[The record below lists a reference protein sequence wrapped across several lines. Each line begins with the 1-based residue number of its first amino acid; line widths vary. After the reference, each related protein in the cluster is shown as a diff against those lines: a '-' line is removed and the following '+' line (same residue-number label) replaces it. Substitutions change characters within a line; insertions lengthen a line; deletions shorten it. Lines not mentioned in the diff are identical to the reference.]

1 MKPDIQAVL
10 AQTVQVMLQ
19 DFAPGAAT
27 PYLASQIG
35 MTAFVLSMAVED
47 FDRAAS
53 RRVEENRSIRALLTR
68 SADLGLE
75 PGLAARLAAL
85 AAGQDDDLQISS
97 LDAANAAL
105 RAALI
110 DLQST
115 VEARAEP
122 AAAALHDAIWAEL
135 ADSTERRRFAGANF

>member
-85 AAGQDDDLQISS
+85 AAGQDDDLHISA

>member
-122 AAAALHDAIWAEL
+122 AAAALNDAIWAEL

>member
-10 AQTVQVMLQ
+10 AQTVQAMLQ

-85 AAGQDDDLQISS
+85 AAGQDDDLHISA